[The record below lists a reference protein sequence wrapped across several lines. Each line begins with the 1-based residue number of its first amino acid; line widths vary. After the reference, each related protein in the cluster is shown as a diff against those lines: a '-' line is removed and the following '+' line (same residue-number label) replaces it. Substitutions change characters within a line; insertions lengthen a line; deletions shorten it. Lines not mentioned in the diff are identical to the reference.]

1 MNAKQIG
8 ARLIELRGNKTQGK
22 VAQDLGITPSSL
34 PMYENGERIP
44 RDEVKIKIAKYYD
57 TTVEA
62 IFYV

>member
-34 PMYENGERIP
+34 SMYENGERIP